1 MPNLVKAVRPWPETR
16 DVALPRSSTNR
27 HQIRAYSGAGPT
39 LSNIAEGQPTKL
51 RATVSRPSFS
61 HKIPEQMHRRFRRWP
76 PNLGSPMGFLMA
88 RRAEGDQIL
97 GNIISESAPR
107 LYVMDLKAFHA
118 PARLTAPSISL
129 QDFVAELAI
138 RFRFKPQAGPFR
150 EDPFQNVTRTSSRS
164 CFLCGLG
171 RPMTSR
177 VRQGN
182 KASRLPASK
191 LTPARKSAQ
200 IISRQ

>member
-1 MPNLVKAVRPWPETR
+1 
-16 DVALPRSSTNR
+16 
-27 HQIRAYSGAGPT
+27 
-39 LSNIAEGQPTKL
+39 
-51 RATVSRPSFS
+51 
-61 HKIPEQMHRRFRRWP
+61 
-76 PNLGSPMGFLMA
+76 MGFLMA

-97 GNIISESAPR
+97 GSVIAQSAPP
-107 LYVMDLKAFHA
+107 LNVMDLKILHS
-118 PARLTAPSISL
+118 PARLTTPSISL
-129 QDFVAELAI
+129 QDFMAELAI
-138 RFRFKPQAGPFR
+138 SFWIKSQAGPLGA
-150 EDPFQNVTRTSSRS
+150 DAFQNVTCTSSRS
-164 CFLCGLG
+164 CFLSGFG